1 MTLVLSLYDTLSQI
15 HAWDKAADLKEVLR
29 TMDDLVRS
37 GKVRYIGASN
47 VTGWQM
53 QKIMDYCN
61 FMGLNKWV
69 SLQVSKCYD
78 PVTARA
84 F

>member
-1 MTLVLSLYDTLSQI
+1 
-15 HAWDKAADLKEVLR
+15 
-29 TMDDLVRS
+29 MDDLVRS
-37 GKVRYIGASN
+37 GKVRYVGASN

-69 SLQVSKCYD
+69 TLQVSDRNDLGFGVKIQQNLTQICCHLGVD
-78 PVTARA
+78 
-84 F
+84 